1 MLWEYLVGQ
10 AVIVTVAVLGYLGTR
25 SKLREVH
32 TAVNGNLDEQ
42 LKRVEQLADAL
53 RDAGVMV
60 PDRPTSPVPPGP
72 PT

>member
-53 RDAGVMV
+53 RAAGVLV
-60 PDRPTSPVPPGP
+60 PDRPDAGPSP
-72 PT
+72 